1 MSIIGRKPK
10 DITGKRYG
18 RLIAKQRTD
27 HKDGNCYIWICH
39 CDCGNTI
46 EVSINRLEHGDIKSC
61 GCLLHEFID
70 ITGNIYG
77 NLKVVS
83 YAGNKNRRSL
93 WNCLCECGKS
103 CVVSY
108 GDLESGNTQ
117 SCGCK
122 KSDTMRRMYIA
133 NTNVTKILNPKL
145 RSTNTSGVTGVSYNK
160 TRDRWEAEI
169 TFQGKRYRLGRYKG
183 KEDAVK
189 VRKEAEEKLHGEFLK
204 WYYENH
210 RKKNDISSL

>member
-1 MSIIGRKPK
+1 M
-10 DITGKRYG
+10 
-18 RLIAKQRTD
+18 
-27 HKDGNCYIWICH
+27 
-39 CDCGNTI
+39 
-46 EVSINRLEHGDIKSC
+46 EHGDIKSC

-70 ITGNIYG
+70 ITGNIYW

-108 GDLESGNTQ
+108 GDLVSGNTQ

-122 KSDTMRRMYIA
+122 KYDTMRRMYIA

-145 RSTNTSGVTGVSYNK
+145 RSTNTSGVTGVCYDK

-169 TFQGKRYRLGRYKG
+169 TFQGKRYRLGRYKE

-189 VRKEAEEKLHGEFLK
+189 VRKEAEEKLHSEFLK
-204 WYYENH
+204 WYWENYT
-210 RKKNDISSL
+210 KGK